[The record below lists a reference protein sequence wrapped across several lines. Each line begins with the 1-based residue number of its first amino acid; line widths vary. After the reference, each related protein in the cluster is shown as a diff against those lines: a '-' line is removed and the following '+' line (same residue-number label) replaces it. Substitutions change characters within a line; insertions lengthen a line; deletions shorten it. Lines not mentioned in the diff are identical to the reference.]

1 MKRLNAI
8 SLFEYLDEDALQK
21 LHAMSR
27 IKSFHKGE
35 ILFYQGEKPA
45 YLTVLTKG
53 HLKLYKTT
61 SADRE
66 IVLNHFNP
74 ISLVAEVALMQGIDY
89 PATAEFETDGEV
101 IQIDAKAFD
110 DLFFSHP
117 QMARKLV
124 ASLSM
129 KVKNLESVIERG
141 MVMDAQER
149 VSSLVKNSPE
159 LLNTM
164 RHYEIARMLNLTPE
178 TFSRTLKKLQKEGMI
193 EKTNDAWS
201 LLQPR

>member
-1 MKRLNAI
+1 MKRLKAI
-8 SLFEYLDEDALQK
+8 SLFEYLDDDALQK
-21 LHAMSR
+21 LHAMSQ
-27 IKSFHKGE
+27 IKSYHKGE
-35 ILFYQGEKPA
+35 ILFYQGEKPR

-66 IVLNHFNP
+66 ILLNNFTP
-74 ISLVAEVALMQGIDY
+74 VSLVAEVALMQGIDY

-101 IQIDAKAFD
+101 IQIDANAFD

-117 QMARKLV
+117 EMARKLV

-129 KVKNLESVIERG
+129 KIKTLESVIEHG

-149 VSSLVKNSPE
+149 VSSLVKNSPD

-164 RHYEIARMLNLTPE
+164 RHYEIAQMLNLTPE
-178 TFSRTLKKLQKEGMI
+178 TFSRTLKKLLKEGI
-193 EKTNDAWS
+193 LFKENDTWR
-201 LLQPR
+201 LTQ